1 MVKYKDPK
9 TSLQILRSKILKAQP
24 TQVGVHVNAPLTN
37 ISIAYIQSQLDFVA
51 DKVFPIIP
59 VDKQTD
65 IFWKYTKDDWFRD
78 EAQQR
83 AAATESA
90 GGGYNVDSSNTYQ
103 CLVYAFHKDVPD
115 QVRSNAD
122 AALDMDRDA
131 TLFVT
136 QRLMIRREV
145 VWANAY
151 FGASKG
157 WKDYTGVSTVPT
169 TNQFTHWDDYTNSDP
184 INDVRIGRMY
194 IKKWTGFRA
203 NTLVLSE
210 DVYEVLRQHPDIVD
224 RIKYTSANAV
234 TADIMA
240 RYFEVDRILIA
251 GGVYATNKEGV
262 VNAMD
267 WITAKGCL
275 LCYSAPNPGLLTPS
289 AGYTFAWK
297 GLSSMGFATAIKN
310 FRMEHLEADRIEG
323 QSAFDCKLVASD
335 LGAFYATCIS

>member
-1 MVKYKDPK
+1 MANSS
-9 TSLQILRSKILKAQP
+9 SLTILRSKILKAQP
-24 TQVGVHVNAPLTN
+24 TQVAVHVNRPLTN
-37 ISIAYIQSQLDFVA
+37 ISIAYIQSAEDFVA
-51 DKVFPIIP
+51 DKAFPIIP

-65 IFWKYTKDDWFRD
+65 IYWLYTKNDWFRD

-90 GGGYNVDSSNTYQ
+90 GGGYNLDSTNTYH
-103 CLVYAFHKDVPD
+103 CKVYAFHKDIPD

-136 QRLMIRREV
+136 QRLLIRREK
-145 VWANAY
+145 VWADAY

-157 WKDYTGVSTVPT
+157 WKDYTGISGMPSTD
-169 TNQFTHWDDYTNSDP
+169 QFVQWDDYTASDP
-184 INDVRIGRMY
+184 ITDIRIGRMY
-194 IKKWTGFRA
+194 IKMWTGFRP
-203 NTLVLSE
+203 NTLILSE

-224 RIKYTSANAV
+224 RIKYTSGNAIS
-234 TADIMA
+234 ADIMA
-240 RYFEVDRILIA
+240 RFFEVDRILIA
-251 GGVYATNKEGV
+251 GGVYATNQEAV
-262 VNAMD
+262 TPEVMN

-275 LCYSAPNPGLLTPS
+275 LCYAAPNPGLMTPS

-310 FRMEHLEADRIEG
+310 FRMEHLECDRIEG
-323 QSAFDCKLVASD
+323 QAAYDCKLVASD
-335 LGAFYATCIS
+335 LGAFYASCIS